1 MKCSGYIDISA
12 KHFPKMQMTVN
23 GNYINYFI
31 ISEKGFENL
40 GMEEKYF
47 ALSIN
52 ADKQKEPVMK
62 QKIKSFVQEYNKDTE
77 EWNQITLYCN
87 SDLLAAAKKYITA
100 TNLVLGTLGAIL
112 LFIGIM
118 NYINTIFTDI
128 QVRKHELVIMESIGM
143 TGKQLRKLLM
153 MEGIGYWGIVLALE
167 ATAGYMVLWMMGKR
181 IKEQF
186 PYFKFSYPWGCFF
199 LLAVILLIMC
209 AAISEYMYRK
219 SVSGSISERLK
230 LE

>member
-77 EWNQITLYCN
+77 EWNQITLYC
-87 SDLLAAAKKYITA
+87 T
-100 TNLVLGTLGAIL
+100 
-112 LFIGIM
+112 
-118 NYINTIFTDI
+118 
-128 QVRKHELVIMESIGM
+128 
-143 TGKQLRKLLM
+143 
-153 MEGIGYWGIVLALE
+153 
-167 ATAGYMVLWMMGKR
+167 
-181 IKEQF
+181 
-186 PYFKFSYPWGCFF
+186 
-199 LLAVILLIMC
+199 
-209 AAISEYMYRK
+209 
-219 SVSGSISERLK
+219 
-230 LE
+230 